1 MIFKNLDRVLKKLD
15 LPESAD
21 AELSAES
28 IALLKEYGLY
38 DESASGP
45 EDTKADREVVD

>member
-1 MIFKNLDRVLKKLD
+1 MIKQQLDEYLKGLD
-15 LPESAD
+15 LPEKSD

-28 IALLKEYGLY
+28 IVLLKEYSLY

>member
-1 MIFKNLDRVLKKLD
+1 MNSKQLEALLAKMK

-21 AELSAES
+21 TPLSPES
-28 IALLKEYGLY
+28 IELLKEFGLY